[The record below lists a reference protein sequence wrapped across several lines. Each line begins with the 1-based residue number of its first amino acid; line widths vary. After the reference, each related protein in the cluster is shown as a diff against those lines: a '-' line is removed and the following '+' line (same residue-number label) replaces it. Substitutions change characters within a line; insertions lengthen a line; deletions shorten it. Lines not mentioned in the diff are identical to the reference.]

1 MARDFQHAVCM
12 NDDIGRIFCIGRNY
26 AAHIE
31 ELGNS
36 PDSGCVVFMKPVS
49 ALVAPGEPIRLPRG
63 RGETHH
69 EAELVVSVT
78 GGGFDVPVESAYEWI
93 AGITLGLDLTLRDLQ
108 RELKKNGQPWELA
121 KSFDGSA
128 PLGNFRPYNNQDLQN
143 LQFECRVNREVRQRG
158 DTSLMLYPVFRL
170 INILSQSWALQ
181 PGDVIFTGT
190 PAGVGPLNP
199 GDTVELSSPQLGPYR
214 WTCE

>member
-1 MARDFQHAVCM
+1 M
-12 NDDIGRIFCIGRNY
+12 
-26 AAHIE
+26 
-31 ELGNS
+31 
-36 PDSGCVVFMKPVS
+36 
-49 ALVAPGEPIRLPRG
+49 
-63 RGETHH
+63 
-69 EAELVVSVT
+69 
-78 GGGFDVPVESAYEWI
+78 
-93 AGITLGLDLTLRDLQ
+93 
-108 RELKKNGQPWELA
+108 
-121 KSFDGSA
+121 
-128 PLGNFRPYNNQDLQN
+128 
-143 LQFECRVNREVRQRG
+143 RQRG